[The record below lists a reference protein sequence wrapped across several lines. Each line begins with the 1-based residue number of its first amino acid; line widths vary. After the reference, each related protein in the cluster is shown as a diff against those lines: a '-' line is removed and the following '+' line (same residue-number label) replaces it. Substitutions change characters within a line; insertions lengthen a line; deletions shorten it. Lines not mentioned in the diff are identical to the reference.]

1 MACWQQAI
9 AAECQF
15 LQTLYNHILPR
26 NQSRESSRRLHYI
39 QTLPRDGHIGNTLHW
54 ILNQSLHLSSGSA
67 RVVLWLGFHSPC
79 NTCEK
84 YRKVPVSKSV
94 SVNRMSLFSFFFFL
108 FLIHLRH
115 LVILAFNPCKKK
127 KAKQTN
133 PALMCA

>member
-1 MACWQQAI
+1 MVCWQQAI

-15 LQTLYNHILPR
+15 LQTLYNHVSPQ

-39 QTLPRDGHIGNTLHW
+39 LTLPRNGHIGNTLDR

-84 YRKVPVSKSV
+84 YRQVPVSKSA
-94 SVNRMSLFSFFFFL
+94 SINRISFFSFFASSEKFGHFEVQSL
-108 FLIHLRH
+108 KK
-115 LVILAFNPCKKK
+115 KKK
-127 KAKQTN
+127 KARQAN
-133 PALMCA
+133 PALMFA